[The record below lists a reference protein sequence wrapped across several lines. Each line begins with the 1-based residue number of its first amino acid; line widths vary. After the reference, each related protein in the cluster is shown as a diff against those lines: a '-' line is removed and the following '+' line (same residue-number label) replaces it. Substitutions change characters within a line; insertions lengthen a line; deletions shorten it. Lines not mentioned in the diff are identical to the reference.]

1 MSVIKNVAITG
12 AAGALGKPILE
23 ALVQSNKFNIT
34 VLTRSTS
41 TSTHTYPPSV
51 TVLPVDFDS
60 VPSLTAALQSQKIDA
75 IVSSVGT
82 DGLLGQKLVIDAAV
96 AAGVTRF
103 IPSEFG
109 SDLADPIN
117 KALPVFGYKIA
128 TSSHLEA
135 VAAKNP
141 SFTYTYIRNGA
152 FLDWGLEYNFILDV
166 ASGKPSIYDGGD
178 KIFSAS
184 TLGTVAQAVVAVLSK
199 FEETKNRA
207 VYIQDLQTSQNRLLS
222 IAKKVAPEKK
232 WEVVPVKTADIL
244 KSSNE
249 KLAKG
254 EITME
259 VMLGYIFVSI
269 FGEGYPARWEKA
281 DNELLG
287 LKEKTDAE
295 LEAIVKKYVK

>member
-12 AAGALGKPILE
+12 AAGALGTSIFE

-34 VLTRSTS
+34 VLTRYTS
-41 TSTHTYPPSV
+41 TSTHTYPSSA
-51 TVLPVDFDS
+51 TVLPVNFDS
-60 VPSLTAALQSQKIDA
+60 IPSLTTALQSQKIDA

-82 DGLLGQKLVIDAAV
+82 EGLLGQKLLIDAAV

-109 SDLADPIN
+109 SDLSDPPT
-117 KALPVFGYKIA
+117 KTLPVFGYKVA
-128 TSSHLEA
+128 TASHLEA

-152 FLDWGLEYNFILDV
+152 FLDWGLEYNFIFDIT
-166 ASGKPSIYDGGD
+166 SGKPSIYDGGD
-178 KIFSAS
+178 KLFSTT
-184 TLGTVAQAVVAVLSK
+184 TLETVAQAVVAVLSK

-222 IAKKVAPEKK
+222 IAKKIAPERK
-232 WEVVPVKTADIL
+232 WEAVPVKTADIF

-254 EITME
+254 EVTME
-259 VMLGYIFVSI
+259 VMVGYILVGI
-269 FGEGYPARWEKA
+269 FGEGYASRFENT
-281 DNELLG
+281 DNKLLG
-287 LKEKTDAE
+287 LKEKTDNE

>member
-1 MSVIKNVAITG
+1 MSVIKNVAISG
-12 AAGALGKPILE
+12 AAGALGKPIFE

-41 TSTHTYPPSV
+41 TRTYPSSV

-60 VPSLTAALQSQKIDA
+60 IPSLTAALQSQKIDA
-75 IVSSVGT
+75 VVSTVGT
-82 DGLLGQKLVIDAAV
+82 EGFLGQKLLIDAAV

-109 SDLADPIN
+109 SDLSHPKT
-117 KALPVFGYKIA
+117 KALPVFGHKVEVC
-128 TSSHLEA
+128 SHIEA
-135 VAAKNP
+135 LAAKNP

-152 FLDWGLEYNFILDV
+152 FLDWGLEHNFILDV
-166 ASGKPSIYDGGD
+166 TSGNPSIYDGGD
-178 KIFSAS
+178 GLFSTT
-184 TLGTVAQAVVAVLSK
+184 TLETVAQAVVAVLSK
-199 FEETKNRA
+199 LEETKNRA
-207 VYIQDLQTSQNRLLS
+207 VYIEDLQTSQNRLLS

-232 WEVVPVKTADIL
+232 WEAVPVKTADIL

-259 VMLGYIFVSI
+259 VMVGYILVSL
-269 FGEGYPARWEKA
+269 FGEGYPTRWEKS

-287 LKEKTDAE
+287 LKEKTDAD

>member
-1 MSVIKNVAITG
+1 MSVIKNVAIAG
-12 AAGALGKPILE
+12 SNGALGKPILE
-23 ALVQSNKFNIT
+23 ALLQSNKFNIT
-34 VLTRSTS
+34 ILTRSSSTS
-41 TSTHTYPPSV
+41 TSTYPSSA
-51 TVLPVDFDS
+51 TVLPVDFNS
-60 VPSLTAALQSQKIDA
+60 TQSLTDALQSQKIDA
-75 IVSSVGT
+75 IVSCVGT
-82 DGLLGQKLVIDAAV
+82 EGLLGQKLLIDAAV

-109 SDLADPIN
+109 SDLADPPT
-117 KALPVFGYKIA
+117 KALPVFGHKVA

-141 SFTYTYIRNGA
+141 SFTYTYIRNGG
-152 FLDWGLEYNFILDV
+152 FLDWGLEHNFILDV
-166 ASGKPSIYDGGD
+166 TSGKPSIYNGGD
-178 KIFSAS
+178 KLFSAT
-184 TLGTVAQAVVAVLSK
+184 TLATVAQAVVAVLSK

-207 VYIQDLQTSQNRLLS
+207 VYIQDVQTSQNSLLS
-222 IAKKVAPEKK
+222 IAKKVAPEKN
-232 WEVVPVKTADIL
+232 WEAIPVKTADVL

-259 VMLGYIFVSI
+259 VMVGYIFVAI
-269 FGEGYPARWEKA
+269 FGEEHRSSWEKS

>member
-12 AAGALGKPILE
+12 AGGALGKPIFE

-41 TSTHTYPPSV
+41 TSNHTYPSSV
-51 TVLPVDFDS
+51 TVVPVDFNS
-60 VPSLTAALQSQKIDA
+60 IPALTAAIQSQKIDA
-75 IVSSVGT
+75 IVSAVGT
-82 DGLLGQKLVIDAAV
+82 EGHLGQKLLIDAAA

-109 SDLADPIN
+109 SDLSDPQT
-117 KALPVFGYKIA
+117 KALPVFGYKVA
-128 TSSHLEA
+128 TASHLED

-141 SFTYTYIRNGA
+141 SFTYTFIRNGA

-166 ASGKPSIYDGGD
+166 TSGKPSIYNGGD
-178 KIFSAS
+178 KLFSTT
-184 TLGTVAQAVVAVLSK
+184 TLETVAQAVVAVLSK
-199 FEETKNRA
+199 FQETKNRA
-207 VYIQDLQTSQNRLLS
+207 VYIQDVQISQNRLLS

-232 WEVVPVKTADIL
+232 WEPVPVKTADL
-244 KSSNE
+244 FKSSNE

-259 VMLGYIFVSI
+259 VMVGYLLVSV
-269 FGEGYPARWEKA
+269 FGEGYPSRWEKS

-295 LEAIVKKYVK
+295 LEAIVKKYIK